1 MKGVTLALQLAF
13 EVPVGDPDAE
23 HLHFTDGTSAHLFE
37 SYAMANMLLC
47 SAVARAGGQAGRST
61 AAMHK
66 NCANHLVHGVDRPNQ
81 INDTRISTWSA

>member
-13 EVPVGDPDAE
+13 EVPAGDPDAE

-47 SAVARAGGQAGRST
+47 SAVTRAGGQAGRST
-61 AAMHK
+61 AVMHK
-66 NCANHLVHGVDRPNQ
+66 NCAN
-81 INDTRISTWSA
+81 